1 MVRIKEKKEIDAVR
15 NENEL
20 WVEYKYE
27 WEGENNEELENVM
40 EVDCMTKQKILNDLI
55 RIKMDTGRSLFNL
68 EEIEAILNSYL

>member
-1 MVRIKEKKEIDAVR
+1 MVRIKEKKTIDAVR
-15 NENEL
+15 DENEL
-20 WVEYKYE
+20 WVENKYE
-27 WEGENNEELENVM
+27 WEEENNEEMENVI

>member
-20 WVEYKYE
+20 WVENKYE
-27 WEGENNEELENVM
+27 WEEENNEELENVI

>member
-15 NENEL
+15 DENEL
-20 WVEYKYE
+20 WVENKYE
-27 WEGENNEELENVM
+27 WEEENNEELENVM

>member
-20 WVEYKYE
+20 WVENKYE